1 MTYFGSGDPALQRT
15 DYYPSWL
22 DRLADDVTMEG
33 SVLNGVVEGA
43 EAVRTLLGYARTLYE
58 YQDFV
63 FVGPYGP
70 GGLIEDYSSRVRGEP
85 IANIAI
91 VRDNELGQA
100 QHLIISHR
108 PLPAVLLFSR
118 LMGEHFQDT
127 EYAKFF
133 ATSSESA

>member
-15 DYYPSWL
+15 DYHPDWL
-22 DRLADDVTMEG
+22 NSLADDVTMEG

-58 YQDFV
+58 YQDFE
-63 FVGPYGP
+63 FVGDDGAL
-70 GGLIEDYSSRVRGEP
+70 GFVEDYSSRVRGEP

-91 VRDNELGQA
+91 VRKNEHGQA
-100 QHLIISHR
+100 QLLIMNHR

-118 LMGEHFQDT
+118 LMGEHFKDT

-133 ATSSESA
+133 ATPSDTA

>member
-1 MTYFGSGDPALQRT
+1 MGSGDPGRQRT
-15 DYYPSWL
+15 DYHPSWL
-22 DRLADDVTMEG
+22 DSLADDVTMEG

-63 FVGPYGP
+63 FVGDDGVF
-70 GGLIEDYSSRVRGEP
+70 GFVEDYSSCVRGEP

-91 VRDNELGQA
+91 VRKNDRGEV
-100 QHLIISHR
+100 QHLIVNHR

-118 LMGEHFQDT
+118 LMGEHFKDT
-127 EYAKFF
+127 QYAKFF
-133 ATSSESA
+133 AAPTETI